1 MKLQP
6 ITYRG
11 QTVAAAT
18 PERFFLADEL
28 RRRPPGDPET
38 VFVCYMC
45 AYARE
50 VLSGGLPG
58 PYTEH
63 NACRFAQA
71 ALIPDEPL
79 EREQINTPHS
89 AAALGIPERELAD
102 ALAHAKVSRD
112 TSPAA
117 AWKSHPGRAASNRP
131 GACHASSGTSLA
143 APVAGSRCQ

>member
-28 RRRPPGDPET
+28 RHRPAGDPET

-50 VLSGGLPG
+50 VLTGELPG
-58 PYTEH
+58 PYTED
-63 NACRFAQA
+63 NARRFARG
-71 ALIPDEPL
+71 ALIPDELL
-79 EREQINTPHS
+79 ERRHINTYG
-89 AAALGIPERELAD
+89 AAVVLGIPERELAA
-102 ALAHAKVSRD
+102 ALVEAKASRMAPP
-112 TSPAA
+112 SP
-117 AWKSHPGRAASNRP
+117 RR
-131 GACHASSGTSLA
+131 
-143 APVAGSRCQ
+143 